1 MRKEK
6 KRQEFWHFGLSSCS
20 LVGLDFCLPCC
31 CKEVK
36 LQAGDGQ
43 PPPAVEIN
51 RIQLK
56 AEWHSQRYTE
66 KADHGWRGIED
77 GVEDRP
83 CRLRT
88 KQNVIVEYQ
97 KMSRGGIETW
107 FWLENPNRRML
118 SIAKKKKKN
127 QQSWLV
133 KMSRLMWKRN
143 MGRGLLNKFTQIESL
158 KLRVLS
164 ALT

>member
-1 MRKEK
+1 
-6 KRQEFWHFGLSSCS
+6 
-20 LVGLDFCLPCC
+20 
-31 CKEVK
+31 
-36 LQAGDGQ
+36 
-43 PPPAVEIN
+43 
-51 RIQLK
+51 
-56 AEWHSQRYTE
+56 
-66 KADHGWRGIED
+66 
-77 GVEDRP
+77 
-83 CRLRT
+83 
-88 KQNVIVEYQ
+88 
-97 KMSRGGIETW
+97 
-107 FWLENPNRRML
+107 ML